1 MENIAHLYRIGYE
14 ALASGDTDTQRR
26 VLAYISNNIS
36 LMTKSNALGYAQ
48 NMYPSGKRLDVYE
61 LAPECVSGNLRA
73 YCRALW
79 DEMHIGQPSVSF
91 VAVERLQQ
99 NINHFKA
106 DTVLYHSNNGVL
118 TASDLLKLI
127 NHALS
132 CVQLITSIDTS
143 KARQATTALKGL
155 ELLLSNEHGKL
166 DEIGYAVEVFG
177 AISEQMATN
186 QEIKQNILGAETTLS
201 LALDFFTNTNISQQ

>member
-1 MENIAHLYRIGYE
+1 MENIAHLYRIGCE

-26 VLAYISNNIS
+26 ALAYISNNIS

-73 YCRALW
+73 YCQALW
-79 DEMHIGQPSVSF
+79 DEMHIGMPRVNF
-91 VAVERLQQ
+91 IAVERLQ
-99 NINHFKA
+99 NIKHFRA
-106 DTVLYHSNNGVL
+106 DTVLYYSNNRVL
-118 TASDLLKLI
+118 TVSDLLKLV

-132 CVQLITSIDTS
+132 CVQLITGIDTS

-155 ELLLSNEHGKL
+155 ALLLSNEYGEL
-166 DEIGYAVEVFG
+166 NEIGYAVEVFG

-186 QEIKQNILGAETTLS
+186 QAIKQNILGTETTLS
-201 LALDFFTNTNISQQ
+201 LALDFFANTNIGQQ

>member
-1 MENIAHLYRIGYE
+1 MENIEHLYRIGCE
-14 ALASGDTDTQRR
+14 ALASGDIDRQRR
-26 VLAYISNNIS
+26 ALTYISNNIS
-36 LMTKSNALGYAQ
+36 LITKNNALGYAQ

-61 LAPECVSGNLRA
+61 LAPEYISGNLRA

-79 DEMHIGQPSVSF
+79 DEMYIGMPRVNF
-91 VAVERLQQ
+91 ITVDRLQ
-99 NINHFKA
+99 NIDHFEK

-118 TASDLLKLI
+118 TAADLLKLVGR
-127 NHALS
+127 ALS
-132 CVQLITSIDTS
+132 CIQLITGIDTS

-186 QEIKQNILGAETTLS
+186 QAIRQNILGTETALS
-201 LALDFFTNTNISQQ
+201 LALDFFTNTNIGQH